1 MQPPYPRWYNENARC
16 DYHSGNRGHSTK
28 DCTVLKRR
36 VHDLIKAGA
45 LAFDDKDV
53 FDVNKNHL
61 PDHQRPKINAVE
73 SDSELQI
80 EKDIRAVR
88 MHMKTVY
95 EALLKAATLD
105 EEQEKKEKK
114 KIETGN
120 IVYIIRGLWVTLF
133 KIISI
138 SSNWCRK

>member
-1 MQPPYPRWYNENARC
+1 MQPPYPKWYNKNARC
-16 DYHSGNRGHSTK
+16 DYHFGNRGHSTK
-28 DCTVLKRR
+28 DCTALKQK

-53 FDVNKNHL
+53 PDVNKNHL
-61 PDHQRPKINAVE
+61 LDHQRPKINAVE
-73 SDSELQI
+73 SDPKLQI

-95 EALLKAATLD
+95 EALLKAGTLD

-114 KIETGN
+114 DRNG
-120 IVYIIRGLWVTLF
+120 
-133 KIISI
+133 
-138 SSNWCRK
+138 